1 MAEKNNFDE
10 SVKALLNGL
19 DGFVSTKTVVGNA
32 ATVNDCTIIP
42 FMDVSLGVG
51 AGAYGGSRNGTGGG
65 MGAKMTPSA
74 ILIVQK
80 DGAVK
85 LINVKGEYTVVKV
98 LDMVPDVI
106 DRIKG
111 LRVKKDKAVDAKVNE
126 MKSDIR
132 VTASADDFKE

>member
-1 MAEKNNFDE
+1 MADKNTFE
-10 SVKALLNGL
+10 SSVKALLDGL

-32 ATVNDCTIIP
+32 TTVNDCTIIP

-51 AGAYGGSRNGTGGG
+51 AGAYANSGNGSGGG
-65 MGAKMTPSA
+65 MGAKLTPSA

-85 LINVKGEYTVVKV
+85 LINVKGEDTVVKV

-111 LRVKKDKAVDAKVNE
+111 VRVKKDKAVDKKVDE
-126 MKSDIR
+126 MKSDVR
-132 VTASADDFKE
+132 LSADPEDFKE

>member
-1 MAEKNNFDE
+1 MADKNTFE
-10 SVKALLNGL
+10 SSVKALLDGL

-32 ATVNDCTIIP
+32 TTVNDCTIIP

-51 AGAYGGSRNGTGGG
+51 AGAYANSGNGSGGG
-65 MGAKMTPSA
+65 MGAKLTPSA

-85 LINVKGEYTVVKV
+85 LINVKGEDTVVKV

-111 LRVKKDKAVDAKVNE
+111 VRVKKDRAVDKKVDE
-126 MKSDIR
+126 MKSDVR
-132 VTASADDFKE
+132 LSADPEDFKE